1 MLGNGLNFRTMNSEI
16 KSRNRTAR
24 AAGILYVLLVICGLV
39 YLVYVP
45 GQLIVWD
52 DAATTLSNIRNSPS
66 LFKLG
71 IFIALCSFLI
81 FTLLPLV
88 LYRLLSKVHR
98 NAAILMVLFSII
110 SVPISFVNILN
121 KFTVL
126 DLIEKSNASNVTTL
140 GLQNEVMLC
149 FENYSNGLEV
159 LQIFWGLWL
168 LPFGYLVY
176 KSGFLPKVLGVF
188 LMAGCFGYLI
198 TFVGGFLIQDFS
210 KTTLSSV
217 ASFPAATGEI
227 GIALW
232 LLIMGTNRMNFRKL

>member
-52 DAATTLSNIRNSPS
+52 DAATTLLNIKNSPS

-71 IFIALCSFLI
+71 ILVALCSFFI

-110 SVPISFVNILN
+110 SVPISFVNIFFYCVHSL
-121 KFTVL
+121 
-126 DLIEKSNASNVTTL
+126 S
-140 GLQNEVMLC
+140 
-149 FENYSNGLEV
+149 
-159 LQIFWGLWL
+159 
-168 LPFGYLVY
+168 LPHTQTYMY
-176 KSGFLPKVLGVF
+176 
-188 LMAGCFGYLI
+188 
-198 TFVGGFLIQDFS
+198 
-210 KTTLSSV
+210 
-217 ASFPAATGEI
+217 
-227 GIALW
+227 
-232 LLIMGTNRMNFRKL
+232 